1 MLKEHVSLILLELVG
16 AQFRVLQKDTILN
29 NTFAKFY
36 KTRQQENNNFRDT
49 FITSIYQLLCYKISL
64 RQ

>member
-1 MLKEHVSLILLELVG
+1 MLNEHGSLILLELVG
-16 AQFRVLQKDTILN
+16 AQFRILQKDTTLN

-36 KTRQQENNNFRDT
+36 KTRQQENNIFRDT
-49 FITSIYQLLCYKISL
+49 FITIYQLLCYKISL